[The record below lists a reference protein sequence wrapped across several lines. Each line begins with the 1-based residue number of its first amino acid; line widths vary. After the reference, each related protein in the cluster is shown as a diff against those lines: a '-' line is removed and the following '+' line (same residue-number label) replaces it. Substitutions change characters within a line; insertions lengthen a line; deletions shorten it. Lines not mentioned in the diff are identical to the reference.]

1 MTGYVL
7 RSAVQNSIL
16 VSNPGSLG
24 NTLECQEH
32 CQRDGL
38 DCPAFSVNYQN
49 MRCDKLDRNSQG
61 RTQDLIPRD
70 GENYFEKICLRG
82 KVLTVGYLIM
92 FLNSL
97 FLLLML
103 SLKGTNE
110 KKKLLLISFL

>member
-1 MTGYVL
+1 MNSLLEQCTGGAFTYEKMTGFVL

-82 KVLTVGYLIM
+82 KKYSKTFGSSFFY
-92 FLNSL
+92 FLN
-97 FLLLML
+97 
-103 SLKGTNE
+103 E
-110 KKKLLLISFL
+110 